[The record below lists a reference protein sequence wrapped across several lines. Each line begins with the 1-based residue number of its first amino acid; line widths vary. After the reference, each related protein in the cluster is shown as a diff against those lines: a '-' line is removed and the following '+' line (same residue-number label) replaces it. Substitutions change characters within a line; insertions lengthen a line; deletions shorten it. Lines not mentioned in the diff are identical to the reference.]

1 MISTEKQEE
10 NYYPALIEAVLFV
23 AEEPI
28 TISNLAK
35 VLEINTSQ
43 VNKVLQNMSDD
54 YNSEKR
60 GINLQIGP
68 DGVQF
73 VTSPNTASIIEY
85 FLGLEANRRLS
96 TAALETLAIIA
107 YRQPVTR
114 HIIDTI
120 RGVDSGASITTLRNR
135 NLIEI
140 KGRAPGPGRPA
151 LFVTTQRFLEH
162 FGLTNPNELPTLP
175 QTVENVLKETQSQG
189 TLEFDEEETTANSE
203 KESIEIS
210 SSISDLS
217 EVVENFVTTQSEKNV
232 DQTDMTTFY

>member
-1 MISTEKQEE
+1 MISTEKHDE
-10 NYYPALIEAVLFV
+10 NNYPALIEAILFV

-28 TISNLAK
+28 TILNLAK
-35 VLEINTSQ
+35 VLEIKPSQ
-43 VNKVLQNMSDD
+43 INKILDIMIED
-54 YNSEKR
+54 YNSEKK

-120 RGVDSGASITTLRNR
+120 RGVDSVGAIATLRNR

-140 KGRAPGPGRPA
+140 KGENLKQIIWHLGNRHLPCQIEDTRILIQEDPVILDMILKLKGNVNKVFEKFKPEGGAYGMGR
-151 LFVTTQRFLEH
+151 TH
-162 FGLTNPNELPTLP
+162 SH
-175 QTVENVLKETQSQG
+175 KH
-189 TLEFDEEETTANSE
+189 
-203 KESIEIS
+203 
-210 SSISDLS
+210 
-217 EVVENFVTTQSEKNV
+217 
-232 DQTDMTTFY
+232 

>member
-1 MISTEKQEE
+1 MISTEKHDE
-10 NYYPALIEAVLFV
+10 NNYSALIEAILFV

-28 TISNLAK
+28 TILNLAK
-35 VLEINTSQ
+35 VLEIKPSQ
-43 VNKVLQNMSDD
+43 INKILDIMIED
-54 YNSEKR
+54 YNSERK
-60 GINLQIGP
+60 GINLQVGP

-120 RGVDSGASITTLRNR
+120 RGVDSGGSIATLRNR

-151 LFVTTQRFLEH
+151 LFATTQRFLEH

-175 QTVENVLKETQSQG
+175 QTVENVLKESESQG
-189 TLEFDEEETTANSE
+189 TLELI
-203 KESIEIS
+203 KEDSIEIS
-210 SSISDLS
+210 SNVSDLS
-217 EVVENFVTTQSEKNV
+217 EVVESFVTTQPKANL
-232 DQTDMTTFY
+232 D

>member
-175 QTVENVLKETQSQG
+175 QTVENALKETQSQG

>member
-1 MISTEKQEE
+1 MISTEKHDE
-10 NYYPALIEAVLFV
+10 NNYPALIEAILFV

-28 TISNLAK
+28 TILNLAK
-35 VLEINTSQ
+35 VLEIKPSQ
-43 VNKVLQNMSDD
+43 INKILDIMIED
-54 YNSEKR
+54 YNSEKK

-73 VTSPNTASIIEY
+73 VTSPTTASIIEY

-120 RGVDSGASITTLRNR
+120 RGVDSGGAIATLRNR

-151 LFVTTQRFLEH
+151 LFATTQRFLEH
-162 FGLTNPNELPTLP
+162 FGLTNPNELP
-175 QTVENVLKETQSQG
+175 
-189 TLEFDEEETTANSE
+189 A
-203 KESIEIS
+203 
-210 SSISDLS
+210 
-217 EVVENFVTTQSEKNV
+217 
-232 DQTDMTTFY
+232 

>member
-1 MISTEKQEE
+1 MISTEKHDE
-10 NYYPALIEAVLFV
+10 NNYPALIEAILFV

-28 TISNLAK
+28 TILNLAK
-35 VLEINTSQ
+35 VLEIKPSQ
-43 VNKVLQNMSDD
+43 INKILDIMIED
-54 YNSEKR
+54 YNSEKK

-73 VTSPNTASIIEY
+73 GTSPSTASIIEY

-120 RGVDSGASITTLRNR
+120 RGVDSGGSIATLRNR

-151 LFVTTQRFLEH
+151 LFATTQRFLEH
-162 FGLTNPNELPTLP
+162 FGLTNPNELPALP
-175 QTVENVLKETQSQG
+175 QTVENVLKESESQG
-189 TLEFDEEETTANSE
+189 TLELIKDD
-203 KESIEIS
+203 SIEIS
-210 SSISDLS
+210 SNVSDLS
-217 EVVENFVTTQSEKNV
+217 EVVESFVTTQPKVNL
-232 DQTDMTTFY
+232 D